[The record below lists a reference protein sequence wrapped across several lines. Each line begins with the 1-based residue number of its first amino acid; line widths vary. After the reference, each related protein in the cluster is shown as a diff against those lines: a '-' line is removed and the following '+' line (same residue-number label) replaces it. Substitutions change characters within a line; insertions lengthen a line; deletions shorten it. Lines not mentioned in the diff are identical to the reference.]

1 MKKQI
6 WRIQSIFLALLMAT
20 FSVYSQETSVVAV
33 DEIKTETVTT
43 LEIKEDAVSISA
55 ILDTLFV
62 EGYSQ
67 VNEVKS
73 EENLIDQTYKYS
85 MDSLTIETNLNL
97 NEPGEQSGTLS
108 VLKKGNTNVSDNL
121 VLEVHESEA
130 VSSIEQNVKYTFD
143 VSVEMVDTTAPKISL
158 VSDEV
163 TLENGEEINP
173 DEWIDTIYDN
183 VDGEISEY
191 EFDGSSIDSSTGGE
205 YVATYSAVDTAGNR
219 STVSLNV
226 SVEEAVVAV
235 SRSYYVAASGSSI
248 YDMFNAINAVRAQ
261 YGLYA
266 YSLDTGALGSAAQVR
281 AIEASSY
288 VSHYRPNGTSY
299 RSALDEAGVY
309 YSDSAEILTYA
320 GSTASQG
327 LNWWLN
333 SPSHSAYV
341 LSGSFSTISIGFYNG
356 MWCALVIA

>member
-1 MKKQI
+1 MKKQL
-6 WRIQSIFLALLMAT
+6 WKIQSIFLSLLMAAL
-20 FSVYSQETSVVAV
+20 SIYQQESVVIAV
-33 DEIKTETVTT
+33 DEIKNDVTT

-55 ILDTLFV
+55 ILDTLF
-62 EGYSQ
+62 EDGYSQ
-67 VNEVKS
+67 VNEVSS

-108 VLKKGNTNVSDNL
+108 ILKKGNTKMSDDL
-121 VLEVHESEA
+121 VLVVHESEP

-143 VSVEMVDTTAPKISL
+143 VNVEMVDTTAPKITL

-163 TLENGEEINP
+163 VLENKEEINP

-191 EFDGSSIDSSTGGE
+191 EFDGSAIDSSTGGE
-205 YVATYSAVDTAGNR
+205 YVATYSAMDKAGNL
-219 STVSLNV
+219 STATLTVTVEDAPV
-226 SVEEAVVAV
+226 SVG
-235 SRSYYVAASGSSI
+235 RTYYVAASGSSV

-266 YSLDTGALGSAAQVR
+266 YTLDNGALGNAAQVR

-299 RSALDEAGVY
+299 RTALDEAGVY
-309 YSDSAEILTYA
+309 YSNSAEILTYA
-320 GSTASQG
+320 GSTAGEG

-333 SPSHSAYV
+333 SPAHRSYV
-341 LSGSFSTISIGFYNG
+341 LSSAFSTISIGYYNG
-356 MWCALVIA
+356 MWCALIIA